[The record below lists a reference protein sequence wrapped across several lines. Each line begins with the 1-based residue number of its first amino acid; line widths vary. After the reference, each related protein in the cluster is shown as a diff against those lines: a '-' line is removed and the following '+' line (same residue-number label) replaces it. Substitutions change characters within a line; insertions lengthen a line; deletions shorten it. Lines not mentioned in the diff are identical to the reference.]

1 MVVIKYFMQMMFS
14 FKASTVSCRIEF
26 LSIMEEDAEYFFS
39 DYFILRIS
47 TIQSQV
53 LFSLFWI

>member
-26 LSIMEEDAEYFFS
+26 LSIMEEDAEL
-39 DYFILRIS
+39 DREV
-47 TIQSQV
+47 TAEV
-53 LFSLFWI
+53 TPVSLLHH